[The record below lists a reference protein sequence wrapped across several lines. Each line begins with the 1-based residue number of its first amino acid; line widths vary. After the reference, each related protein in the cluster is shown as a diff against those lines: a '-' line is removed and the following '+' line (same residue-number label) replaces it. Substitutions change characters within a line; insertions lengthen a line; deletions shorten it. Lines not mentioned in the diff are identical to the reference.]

1 MAHAWKACWCNSL
14 TSSNLVSSARIG
26 TPETVENIRFPGFC
40 FGSFRLSVPSRFPPC
55 RHLRPRPAARVTYR
69 NRRFRKRLRAFAR
82 RVSAIEA
89 RPRPTRPVS
98 GPIRIPSCSPRSF
111 FVLVRNNPSLRI
123 ASASQRIPVGPAR
136 RFPRTPSEKRHTN
149 AYGCHES
156 PFEPSI
162 NSLIHRQEV
171 KERSSVGWV
180 RRRNRQTPP
189 ASLPRVF
196 ASERHRLRHDRPRR
210 RHVPRPHP
218 PQRQENTR
226 QGIRFPIRPG
236 KGPGQV
242 ANHRAAHQEGGAR
255 HSERIDGGGVGGR
268 QIGVAH
274 TDGQGIHQR
283 RRIILPQAAGH
294 QKRGAANPADGYSVP
309 AGAAEGYPRDQ
320 P

>member
-1 MAHAWKACWCNSL
+1 MVREGFRFAQPRRGWRVMGWRGRAQRPWCRS
-14 TSSNLVSSARIG
+14 
-26 TPETVENIRFPGFC
+26 
-40 FGSFRLSVPSRFPPC
+40 PC
-55 RHLRPRPAARVTYR
+55 V
-69 NRRFRKRLRAFAR
+69 LRA
-82 RVSAIEA
+82 V
-89 RPRPTRPVS
+89 
-98 GPIRIPSCSPRSF
+98 F

-242 ANHRAAHQEGGAR
+242 AHHRAAHQE
-255 HSERIDGGGVGGR
+255 VCF
-268 QIGVAH
+268 VK
-274 TDGQGIHQR
+274 
-283 RRIILPQAAGH
+283 LL
-294 QKRGAANPADGYSVP
+294 
-309 AGAAEGYPRDQ
+309 
-320 P
+320 